1 MKKAL
6 LITAGLIWAR
16 SHVAVVSGQSG
27 GASYSIRPY
36 RTRREGIMTIAKR
49 LGFLGFVFV
58 LGGTALTGPAHA
70 DTLSGGKAA
79 IDAWITTLGGI
90 TLSYQSVPSDF
101 PNKLKTALEKL
112 PCTSKADVAKVEA
125 YIHQQINQ
133 LQLTHKVKIDYGLNT
148 ECRPDSGKTAAPGK
162 PVPLM
167 TAATVWIRGYKD
179 YKPSEDKPAAKP
191 EPPLPAYTETGKK
204 WADFCGANGGAV
216 TCCSTLRSRE
226 AACQRAVLQ
235 SEKSNCDQAER
246 WCQSTMKR

>member
-6 LITAGLIWAR
+6 LITAGLIWAT
-16 SHVAVVSGQSG
+16 ATL
-27 GASYSIRPY
+27 P
-36 RTRREGIMTIAKR
+36 
-49 LGFLGFVFV
+49 L
-58 LGGTALTGPAHA
+58 TALTGPAHA
-70 DTLSGGKAA
+70 DALSGGKSA

-90 TLSYQSVPSDF
+90 TLSNQSVPSDF
-101 PNKLKTALEKL
+101 PNKLKTLLEKL
-112 PCTSKADVAKVEA
+112 PCTSKADVAQVEA
-125 YIHQQINQ
+125 YIHQEINK

-167 TAATVWIRGYKD
+167 TAARVWISGYKD
-179 YKPSEDKPAAKP
+179 YKASEDKPKAKL
-191 EPPLPAYTETGKK
+191 EEKAPPLPAFTDTGKK
-204 WADFCGANGGAV
+204 WADFCTAHGNAV
-216 TCCSTLRSRE
+216 SCCSTLRSQE

>member
-1 MKKAL
+1 
-6 LITAGLIWAR
+6 
-16 SHVAVVSGQSG
+16 
-27 GASYSIRPY
+27 
-36 RTRREGIMTIAKR
+36 MTIAKR
-49 LGFLGFVFV
+49 LRFLGFVFV
-58 LGGTALTGPAHA
+58 LGGTASTDPAHA
-70 DTLSGGKAA
+70 DTLSAGKAA

-125 YIHQQINQ
+125 YIHQQINT

-148 ECRPDSGKTAAPGK
+148 ECRPEPGKTAVPGK

-191 EPPLPAYTETGKK
+191 EEKALPLPGFTETGTK
-204 WADFCGANGGAV
+204 WADYCGAHGGAV
-216 TCCSTLRSRE
+216 TCCSTLRQ

-246 WCQSTMKR
+246 WCQSIMKR